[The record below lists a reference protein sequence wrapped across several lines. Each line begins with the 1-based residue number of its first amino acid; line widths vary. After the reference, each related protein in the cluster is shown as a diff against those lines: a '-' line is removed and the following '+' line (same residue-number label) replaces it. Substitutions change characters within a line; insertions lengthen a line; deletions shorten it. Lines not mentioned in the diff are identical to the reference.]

1 MAERVG
7 SELSRLASL
16 ARVAARVLPV
26 DTNPVPRSWTHLTK
40 VDPEDAKRLPL
51 LYPRYLR
58 HTDAVAVG
66 GSTAV
71 TSTNT
76 ETTFELLAAVDPPVF
91 HEPSGPTHVT
101 ARTLDAAA
109 FVAIPQ
115 VLNGSPAAFVG
126 DLGAGIERVREE
138 LAPSLVA
145 EGVPSW
151 TPASVRDRLA
161 DAATAWLLETAV
173 FEAYL
178 VQNPASA
185 AAREAGV
192 DATDV
197 LSPAEA
203 RRRAMVADR
212 YLRSPVVY
220 VEYSGSFGG
229 SDARRVLEAVRT
241 GVSRSQVWYGGGL
254 ASRTDA
260 RTMLEAGA
268 DAVVV
273 GDAFHDVATEETAL
287 FERARDALV
296 PDAPRARVDEWLA
309 GQVRWVDTAAAAYL
323 STGPTVADPP
333 ATARELLVD
342 TVTVWLRLRSLAER
356 STDPP
361 VAALDRVV
369 AAAGVR
375 SGDVV
380 DDATR
385 RWARAAFG
393 AVDGATD
400 PLATRLSPAAS
411 DPCS

>member
-1 MAERVG
+1 VG
-7 SELSRLASL
+7 ELGGPGVVRLAAL

-26 DTNPVPRSWTHLTK
+26 DTSPVPRSWTHLTK
-40 VDPEDAKRLPL
+40 VDPEEAKRLPL

-71 TSTNT
+71 TAANT
-76 ETTFELLAAVDPPVF
+76 EATFELLSTVEPPVF
-91 HEPSGPTHVT
+91 HEPSDPTHVT
-101 ARTLDAAA
+101 DRTLDVAA
-109 FVAIPQ
+109 FVAVPQ

-138 LAPSLVA
+138 LAPALVA
-145 EGVPSW
+145 EVVPSW
-151 TPASVRDRLA
+151 VPAGVRDRLA

-192 DATDV
+192 GGSDV

-203 RRRAMVADR
+203 RRRATVADR

-220 VEYSGSFGG
+220 VEYSGAFGG
-229 SDARRVLEAVRT
+229 EEARRVVEAVRA

-254 ASRTDA
+254 ASRADA
-260 RTMLEAGA
+260 RAVLEAGA

-273 GDAFHDVATEETAL
+273 GDAFHDVATEEAAL
-287 FERARDALV
+287 FGRADDALA
-296 PDAPRARVDEWLA
+296 PDATRTRVASWLGERVEWA
-309 GQVRWVDTAAAAYL
+309 ETAAAAYL
-323 STGPTVADPP
+323 STAPSVADPS
-333 ATARELLVD
+333 ATARRLLVD
-342 TVTVWLRLRSLAER
+342 TVTVWLRLRALAGRAAEP
-356 STDPP
+356 DA
-361 VAALDRVV
+361 AALDRV
-369 AAAGVR
+369 AATAGVR
-375 SGDVV
+375 S
-380 DDATR
+380 DDEAAR

-393 AVDGATD
+393 AVDGAAD
-400 PLATRLSPAAS
+400 ALATQLSPAAADS
-411 DPCS
+411 